1 MVYFTYNCSNACF
14 STVESKSLVRIQQ
27 INSTILY
34 SYSYLALLA
43 SAAARMTN
51 KRGE

>member
-14 STVESKSLVRIQQ
+14 STVKSKSLVKIKQ

-34 SYSYLALLA
+34 SYSYLDLLA
-43 SAAARMTN
+43 SAAARVTD